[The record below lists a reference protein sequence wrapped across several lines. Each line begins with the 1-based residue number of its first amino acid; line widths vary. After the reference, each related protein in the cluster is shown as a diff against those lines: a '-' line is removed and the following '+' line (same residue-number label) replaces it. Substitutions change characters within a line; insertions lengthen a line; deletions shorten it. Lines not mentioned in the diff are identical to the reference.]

1 MQSQKLDI
9 VDLIET
15 NPITKLSKNYQG
27 KFLEKIQNTFTE
39 TEQRLFV
46 SSLYNYLNYDSKKDF
61 IIDMSDIWKWLG
73 FSRKEHCKVV
83 LEKHFTKDIDYKIQK
98 AVAVAPRENK
108 ATEVAVASKIRG
120 IAGLNKEKILMTIN
134 TFKKLCLK
142 SNTKK
147 ADEIHD
153 YFIKLEELTLETITE
168 ESTELRIQL
177 QEKNQEIQQIQ
188 NDRINDKKLEKHNI
202 LLEKLNNK
210 DCIYLIEITNNNKP
224 QGVIYEIKLGSTSD
238 LKKRWKDHCKTY
250 GECIILDAFES
261 DQFRKVEHN
270 ILKDP
275 IVYNNKANY
284 QINGKISFEVV
295 KISESFNYEQLLKI
309 VKDYIK
315 NGLFFV
321 SEHIL
326 EVKKLDNEKLKL
338 ELQKIQLESEKLK
351 LEYITQNNL
360 EFTKVLQFLN
370 NHQPQ
375 LRQQEVQHPQEIPQ
389 QPEPDV
395 KEIHQEQ
402 RQVQPNLQQKN
413 LDEFKIKLKQT
424 RGRRIQQIDPDNL
437 QNIIKVYPSM
447 IILLRENIDLN
458 LYKQNVQKAIKENTL
473 YKGFR
478 WKFLE
483 LGQDPNIVHNIEP
496 TVNKLTKN
504 IECILQLNL
513 DKNQILNT
521 FTGIKGLSEK
531 IQKPYKF
538 VKKFVD
544 SNEIYDGFYYL
555 RISQCPN
562 NILNI
567 YTKPIKEHFTK
578 KIIQIDPSTKQE
590 IIHKSINNV
599 CLKLCGSESA
609 LLEAIN
615 EKLMYKGSFWK
626 FQ

>member
-1 MQSQKLDI
+1 MSERLDI
-9 VDLIET
+9 VQLIER
-15 NPITKLSKNYQG
+15 NPITRLNKEYEHKFIQKIKN
-27 KFLEKIQNTFTE
+27 NFTE
-39 TEQRLFV
+39 NQQQMFAA
-46 SSLYNYLNYDSKKDF
+46 SFYSYLNYNSKTDF
-61 IIDMSDIWKWLG
+61 IIDMDLVWKWLG
-73 FSRKEHCKVV
+73 FDRKGKCKELLV
-83 LEKHFTKDIDYKIQK
+83 KHFTVDIDYKIELPQMGK
-98 AVAVAPRENK
+98 RKNE
-108 ATEVAVASKIRG
+108 G
-120 IAGLNKEKILMTIN
+120 GFNKEQILLNIY
-134 TFKKLCLK
+134 TFKRLCLK
-142 SNTKK
+142 SNAKK
-147 ADEIHD
+147 ADDVHE
-153 YFIKLEELTLETITE
+153 YFIKLEEIFQEILND

-177 QEKNQEIQQIQ
+177 QEKNQEINQIQ
-188 NDRINDKKLEKHNI
+188 NERINDKKIEKHKI

-210 DCIYLIEITNNNKP
+210 DCVYLIEIINHNKHRD
-224 QGVIYEIKLGSTSD
+224 VICEIKIGSTAD
-238 LKKRWKDHCKTY
+238 LKKRFKDHCNAY

-284 QINGKISFEVV
+284 PINGKVSFEVV
-295 KISESFNYEQLLKI
+295 KISDSFNYQQLLKI
-309 VKDYIK
+309 VKDYVK

-375 LRQQEVQHPQEIPQ
+375 LRQQEVQQPQEI

-402 RQVQPNLQQKN
+402 RKVQPNLQQKN

-626 FQ
+626 FL